1 LRAIVEEIG
10 VTDFGINAIV
20 RHHRDIAAPRQCL
33 GYIAIQFL
41 IAALPGATLKE
52 NDHRRGHRVARSA
65 DIEPVPRALGIGDGL
80 GQLNAENHYR
90 PHGNSASGLNHGAK
104 VSGA

>member
-1 LRAIVEEIG
+1 MITG
-10 VTDFGINAIV
+10 
-20 RHHRDIAAPRQCL
+20 AATASR
-33 GYIAIQFL
+33 
-41 IAALPGATLKE
+41 
-52 NDHRRGHRVARSA
+52 
-65 DIEPVPRALGIGDGL
+65 EPVPRALGIGDGL